1 MEYERLNTQE
11 FHAGRREASGAGLFD
26 AIANR
31 YSAAPSSG
39 LPPSQWGLAT
49 RAGKVSLDADFG
61 PTVGG
66 VTSPAI
72 SALVMQADGRIV
84 IGGNFSRL
92 SGQKRRCLA
101 RLTPGGV
108 LDARFDFRDDGD
120 VSTLAVQDD
129 GKILVGG
136 AFTTLGG
143 QRRLRLARLD
153 PDGSLDP
160 RFAPEADDQV
170 SALAVQGDGRILI
183 GGWFTTLSGRV
194 RNRLARLHPDG
205 TLDRDFDPGVGHEP
219 EVRVPWVS
227 TLAIQPD
234 GRILV
239 GGNFTRVTGQ
249 KRRRIARLNP
259 DGTLD
264 AGFDPETDGYVYC
277 LAVQADGRILVGGSF
292 AQVAGQ
298 ARHRI
303 ARLHPDGSL
312 DEEFNPGADYAVAS
326 LALQTDGRILVG
338 GAFSEAGGQRRQRLA
353 RLHPDGTLDGTLDA
367 GANSDVT
374 SMALQADG
382 RILMGGRF
390 TLLDGETRN
399 HLARLINTQ
408 TATQRLTA
416 TDSTVTWLRGGAS
429 PEVWRT
435 AFDHSADGVS
445 WTPLG
450 RGTRIPGGW
459 ELRGINPPSRGILRG
474 RGYVAGGEYN
484 ASSWFVETRFA
495 IAPA

>member
-1 MEYERLNTQE
+1 MNTHD
-11 FHAGRREASGAGLFD
+11 FHTGQREGAGAGLFETIASRYD
-26 AIANR
+26 AV
-31 YSAAPSSG
+31 PLSG
-39 LPPSQWGLAT
+39 TAT
-49 RAGKVSLDADFG
+49 IHGGIHSKTGKVSLDTEFG

-66 VTSPAI
+66 VTAPAI
-72 SALVMQADGRIV
+72 SALVVQPDGRIV

-92 SGQKRRCLA
+92 SGQKRCCLA

-108 LDARFDFRDDGD
+108 LDAGFDFRDHGD
-120 VSTLAVQDD
+120 VSTLAVQED

-136 AFTTLGG
+136 TFTTLGG
-143 QRRLRLARLD
+143 QRRLRLARLE

-160 RFAPEADDQV
+160 RFAPEANDQI
-170 SALAVQGDGRILI
+170 SALAIQGDGNILV
-183 GGWFTTLSGRV
+183 GGWFSTLAGRA
-194 RNRLARLHPDG
+194 RSRLARLHPDG
-205 TLDRDFDPGVGHEP
+205 TLDRDFNPGAAHEP
-219 EVRVPWVS
+219 EVKVPWVS
-227 TLAIQPD
+227 SVAIQPD

-239 GGNFTRVTGQ
+239 GGNFTRVSGR
-249 KRRRIARLNP
+249 KRHRIARLHP

-264 AGFDPETDGYVYC
+264 AGFDPAADGYVYC
-277 LAVQADGRILVGGSF
+277 MAVQADGRILVGGAF
-292 AQVAGQ
+292 VQVAGQ
-298 ARHRI
+298 ARRRI

-312 DEEFNPGADYAVAS
+312 DEEFNPGADYAVVS
-326 LALQTDGRILVG
+326 IALQTDGRILVG
-338 GAFSEAGGQRRQRLA
+338 GAFGEAGGQRRHRLA

-367 GANSDVT
+367 SANSDVT

-399 HLARLINTQ
+399 HLARLINTH

-416 TDSTVTWLRGGAS
+416 TDSTVTWLRGGTS

-435 AFDHSADGVS
+435 AFDHSSDGVS
-445 WTPLG
+445 WSPLG
-450 RGTRIPGGW
+450 QGTRIPGGW
-459 ELRGINPPSRGILRG
+459 ELRGFNPPSRGILRG

-495 IAPA
+495 LAPA